1 MSFLTNILKF
11 VVVLS
16 VQLVG
21 LAASK
26 SDVSSSTAQVYWKSL
41 FPHTPL
47 PGVLANQLIYPSD
60 LSGDYFRAILK
71 DMVTKFRTIE
81 VDEKFKYDSP
91 KVESDSA
98 NKLDYDNVHKDVFF
112 FETKLH
118 EGANMDAM
126 ELTIGENNV
135 AFLPRSIADTIP
147 FSSQNFSQILTYFSV
162 SPESPVASV
171 IKETI
176 ELCEIPALKGEL
188 KRCSTSFED
197 FLDYAISLLGK
208 HVQIFTPS
216 LETKSSHPNLT
227 VGHVTQL
234 VGKSVVMCHK
244 LNYAYAVYLCHSLKR
259 THLYEVY
266 LIGKDGSRGTSLA
279 ACHQDTSSWSA
290 KHLAFHVLKVQPGTV
305 PICHFLKK
313 GTIVWVPSP

>member
-47 PGVLANQLIYPSD
+47 PGILANQLIYPSD

-81 VDEKFKYDSP
+81 VDEKLKYDSP

-98 NKLDYDNVHKDVFF
+98 NKLDYDN
-112 FETKLH
+112 
-118 EGANMDAM
+118 GADMDAM
-126 ELTIGENNV
+126 ELTIEENNV

-147 FSSQNFSQILTYFSV
+147 FSSQNISQILTYFSV

-208 HVQIFTPS
+208 HVQIFTPT

-244 LNYAYAVYLCHSLKR
+244 LNYAYAVYLCHSVKT

-290 KHLAFHVLKVQPGTV
+290 EHLAFHVLKVQPGTV